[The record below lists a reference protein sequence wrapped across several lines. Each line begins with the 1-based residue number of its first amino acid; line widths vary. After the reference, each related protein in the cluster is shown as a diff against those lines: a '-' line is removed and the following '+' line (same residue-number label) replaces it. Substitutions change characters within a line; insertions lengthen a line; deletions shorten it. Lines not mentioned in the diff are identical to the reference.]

1 MKPRPILFARGNN
14 EKVLD
19 YVVEV
24 EGNKFRTITG
34 AVGFQHVTSDWTICE
49 AKNVGRAN
57 STTSEEQ
64 AVIEAVAKW
73 EKKKKSGGYWEDIKD
88 IDKSKFIEPMLAY
101 PAVDSK
107 HDRRNR
113 IKFPCMVDRKYNGGR
128 IVRSIGGAFTRKGEK
143 YLTIPHIIEAT
154 ESLFEKWPDL
164 VLDGEGYNHSLRYH
178 LNEIM
183 SILRTSKNATPELLT
198 RSKEIVKLYVYDG
211 YGFFDI
217 TEKTPCHYRRVAL
230 NELLKGMQFIE
241 WVPFNMATSLDEVY
255 YFYNE
260 YVSDGYEGA
269 IVRNCDAPYQ
279 HKRTNDLLKIKPEDD
294 AEAIIIK
301 INEGNG
307 NAANLAATATIRM
320 KDGREFDATFK
331 GEEEA
336 RQDILKHKNKWLGK
350 EITFLYNG
358 VTGKN
363 IPNFA
368 RIDINNCF
376 KK

>member
-1 MKPRPILFARGNN
+1 MKKLPVLFALGNN
-14 EKVLD
+14 DKTLD

-24 EGNKFRTITG
+24 DGNKFRTITG
-34 AVGFQHVTSDWTICE
+34 AVGFQHVTSDWTLCE
-49 AKNVGRAN
+49 AKNVGKAN
-57 STTSEEQ
+57 ATTAEEQ
-64 AVIEAVAKW
+64 ALVEAKAKW
-73 EKKKKSGGYWEDIKD
+73 EKKKKSGGYWEDVKD
-88 IDKSKFIEPMLAY
+88 ISKLKFIEPMLAW
-101 PAVDSK
+101 PVITSK
-107 HDRRNR
+107 HDKTDK

-128 IVRSIGGAFTRKGEK
+128 VIRSIGGAFTRKGEK
-143 YLTIPHIIEAT
+143 YFTIPHIVEAT
-154 ESLFEKWPDL
+154 APLFEQWPDL

-183 SILRTSKNATPELLT
+183 SILRTSKNVTSELLK

-217 TEKTPCHYRRVAL
+217 TEETHCYERRAAL
-230 NELLKGMQFIE
+230 KELLKDIPFVE
-241 WVPFNMATSLDEVY
+241 WVPFNMATNLDHIY
-255 YFYNE
+255 TIYNE
-260 YVSDGYEGA
+260 YISDGYEGA

-294 AEAIIIK
+294 AEAIILK
-301 INEGNG
+301 VNEGNG

-331 GEEEA
+331 GEEEV
-336 RQDILKHKNKWLGK
+336 RMEILKTQNKWVGK
-350 EITFLYNG
+350 EVTFLYNG

-363 IPNFA
+363 IPNYA